1 MHKSR
6 SRDAETVHVFS
17 GTYVVHRISPD
28 DVGVFRTQNMEVLYS
43 VAKLG
48 DSRCI
53 VILDTNSKYPLGL
66 FKKDISAIAEA
77 IRLTADGKQLKA
89 VQMHRKPDYGFEVLP
104 ERVTARATRGSALR
118 GAQEGRRTEQRRLFR
133 IRSSR

>member
-1 MHKSR
+1 MRKFR
-6 SRDAETVHVFS
+6 SRDVETVHVFS

-28 DVGVFRTQNMEVLYS
+28 EVGVFRTQNIEALYS

-53 VILDTNSKYPLGL
+53 VVLDTNSKYPLRL
-66 FKKDISAIAEA
+66 FRRDINAIAEA
-77 IRLTADGKQLKA
+77 IRLTADGRQLKA
-89 VQMHRKPDYGFEVLP
+89 VQIHSKPDYGFEVLP
-104 ERVTARATRGSALR
+104 GRITSEAIKGIGIRGM
-118 GAQEGRRTEQRRLFR
+118 QEGRRTGQRRLFR

>member
-1 MHKSR
+1 MRGSR
-6 SRDAETVHVFS
+6 SRDTETVHVFS

-28 DVGVFRTQNMEVLYS
+28 EVGVFRTQNIEVLYS

-53 VILDTNSKYPLGL
+53 VILDTNSKYPLRL
-66 FKKDISAIAEA
+66 LRRDINAIAEA
-77 IRLTADGKQLKA
+77 IRLIADGRQLKA
-89 VQMHRKPDYGFEVLP
+89 VQIHRKPDYGFEVLP
-104 ERVTARATRGSALR
+104 ERVTTEAIRNGRLR
-118 GAQEGRRTEQRRLFR
+118 GVQEGRRTAQRRLFR